1 MRTLD
6 TVSFVLD
13 HSREMSIEL
22 VLADP
27 VNYTI
32 LKMPI
37 TLETLMIM
45 RILTTPTLQSLVDDD
60 IKWWWDHIVNVMTPI
75 KTCEVTLAWNGKS
88 HQ

>member
-13 HSREMSIEL
+13 LSREMSIEL

-45 RILTTPTLQSLVDDD
+45 RILTTPTLQSLADDD
-60 IKWWWDHIVNVMTPI
+60 IEWWWVVLSM
-75 KTCEVTLAWNGKS
+75 S
-88 HQ
+88 